1 MILRGKL
8 RALLNTCQTLM
19 NERKFDDALSF
30 YRRINSIFNNLKIDD
45 QEEFIDEV
53 DSFNYDIMLY
63 YKIKEAIVL
72 FENQDDLEII
82 KNRLNMIEGR
92 IEDIKN
98 KYIHAYVREN
108 FERLT
113 SAYSALKHK
122 DIFARRLLEIYFFL
136 DTGLV
141 DTAIDKYY
149 ELVPVYNSLARF
161 ANFNQRTEMYK
172 LLKDAYTAI
181 QNRLKKEKSHDLSKK
196 VIENKKVEVINENLD
211 RFRPKKVKKTKVLS
225 VEVKKKM
232 LNFTQNPLTNA
243 KLHIKQGNIEEAE
256 RLLSKL

>member
-19 NERKFDDALSF
+19 NEKKFDDALSF
-30 YRRINSIFNNLKIDD
+30 YRRINSIFNNLKIND

-98 KYIHAYVREN
+98 KYIHSYVREN
-108 FERLT
+108 FDRLT

-161 ANFNQRTEMYK
+161 ANFNQRTDMYK

-181 QNRLKKEKSHDLSKK
+181 QNRLNKEKRHDIS
-196 VIENKKVEVINENLD
+196 NKVEVKTENLD
-211 RFRPKKVKKTKVLS
+211 RFKPKKVKKTKTLRL
-225 VEVKKKM
+225 EVKKKM